1 MPHDFLTKRAGKNLL
16 GWLFIFCV
24 ATQCTL
30 VAQTEQIERKR
41 QAISERQ
48 LDSDLK
54 LLLNDYYT
62 GKPVRARIVIPA
74 TERGVEVVDGRLKIY
89 PLPELTAAVQPGET
103 VLIKELRFKTKEIEV
118 RLSGEHLSETTPAE
132 PTALTLTPVGP
143 HGSDASVPKAAF
155 AAKPSKETK
164 PAKPLPDP
172 RVILRFS
179 RDIETRDLNLQ
190 SINRLLEPAV
200 EIASLAPAAALAP
213 QPEATPNPSPTPSAS
228 DRAQQAATAQGIAI
242 APVTGELV
250 GAAPNL
256 GELVIEFSVTGARLY
271 IDGGYSGTAPRAVQL
286 PMGVH
291 TVLIVAPGH
300 GQFEQKFFLP
310 AGKIST
316 IKAEFNPK

>member
-1 MPHDFLTKRAGKNLL
+1 MPHCFLTKRAGISLL
-16 GWLFIFCV
+16 SWSFIFWV

-30 VAQTEQIERKR
+30 MAQSEQVERKR

-48 LDSDLK
+48 LDADLK
-54 LLLNDYYT
+54 LLLNDYYA

-74 TERGVEVVDGRLKIY
+74 NERGVEVVDGQLKIY
-89 PLPELTAAVQPGET
+89 PLPALTAAVQPGEM
-103 VLIKELRFKTKEIEV
+103 VLIKELRFKSKEIEV
-118 RLSGEHLSETTPAE
+118 RFNGEHLSEGPTAE
-132 PTALTLTPVGP
+132 PTALALAPIGP
-143 HGSDASVPKAAF
+143 HGSDATVPKAALL
-155 AAKPSKETK
+155 AKPTKESKT
-164 PAKPLPDP
+164 AKTLPDP

-200 EIASLAPAAALAP
+200 EVTTLTPAATLAPKTEIPPHL
-213 QPEATPNPSPTPSAS
+213 SAS
-228 DRAQQAATAQGIAI
+228 DRAQQAAEAQGIAL

-256 GELVIEFSVTGARLY
+256 GELVIEFSATGARLY
-271 IDGGYSGTAPRAVQL
+271 IDGAYSGTAPRTVQL

-291 TVLIVAPGH
+291 TVLIIAAGR

-316 IKAEFNPK
+316 IKAEFHPK